1 MTGWGFI
8 GGRKGVEA
16 KKIGYQGSL
25 HEPGTHTVLG
35 KKYKSSGLV
44 KKQKEK
50 INYVI

>member
-25 HEPGTHTVLG
+25 RAWYNTVLG
-35 KKYKSSGLV
+35 KKYKRVVLV
-44 KKQKEK
+44 QKQKGK
-50 INYVI
+50 PIT